1 MLEYVS
7 DSGKGLTHD
16 PGAYI
21 RPSCQ
26 ITVTLAAIS
35 YFILD
40 IINSRKRSLSFGKY
54 ITYKSVSLNINID
67 NVCYIVGIMNIL
79 MLLNLNKISD
89 VL

>member
-7 DSGKGLTHD
+7 DSGKGHTHD

-35 YFILD
+35 YFIWD
-40 IINSRKRSLSFGKY
+40 IINSKERFLFFE
-54 ITYKSVSLNINID
+54 NISHTNQFLWI
-67 NVCYIVGIMNIL
+67 
-79 MLLNLNKISD
+79 
-89 VL
+89 